1 MRIFVLF
8 LLFTLIAKPFFEF
21 FSVQLSAS
29 AFLSPAEAGQVV
41 TDLIF
46 LVTFAFYLFTF
57 VFLLLSFYFCLYNIC
72 I

>member
-1 MRIFVLF
+1 MSIFVLF
-8 LLFTLIAKPFFEF
+8 LLFTVIAKPFFEF

-57 VFLLLSFYFCLYNIC
+57 VFCLYNIC